1 MRCVLENVRKVF
13 HPETE
18 SKYLSKFYLKTWLV
32 YTDKCLIQTVNGG
45 KSGSARTDDVSV
57 QLKRKN
63 TDS

>member
-1 MRCVLENVRKVF
+1 MKCVLENERKAL
-13 HPETE
+13 HPKTK

-32 YTDKCLIQTVNGG
+32 YTDKGLILRIKGG

-57 QLKRKN
+57 QLTRER